1 MKRLVY
7 SSILLLVAITGG
19 PANVFAQ
26 PAPANADASAFIG
39 EVIKYDGKIN
49 RFKLSFSVAE
59 LTFSTSKAPNS
70 EDLFIKAEAV
80 SKGTLLSLFRFSF
93 FQQISSTIDADA
105 FRILK
110 TTKRDVQKERV
121 RESEAIFDYKDKL
134 VRYVETD
141 PKDRMRAPRRI
152 ASEITALTQ
161 DMVSAIY
168 YLRTQQLAIG
178 KRLEIQVSDSGL
190 VYKVPVVVTAREQQK
205 STLGKLWCWRI
216 EPEIFGMGRLI
227 ERKGKMV
234 IWMTDDARQIP
245 VRSQINSEYGK
256 IDIKLKSYSKP
267 VTGSGEGVSK

>member
-7 SSILLLVAITGG
+7 HSILFLVAISGG
-19 PANVFAQ
+19 SAGAFAQ
-26 PAPANADASAFIG
+26 PAPPSPDASAFIG
-39 EVIKYDGKIN
+39 EVVKYDGKIN
-49 RFKLSFSVAE
+49 RFKVSLSVAE
-59 LTFSTSKAPNS
+59 LTFSTSRSPNS
-70 EDLFIKAEAV
+70 EDLFVKAEAV

-93 FQQISSTIDADA
+93 FQQINSAIDSDT

-110 TTKRDVQKERV
+110 TTKRDVQKERI

-134 VRYVETD
+134 VTYVETD
-141 PKDRMRAPRRI
+141 PKDKMRAPRRI
-152 ASEITALTQ
+152 ASEIADLTQ

-168 YLRTQQLAIG
+168 YLRAQQLAIG
-178 KRLEIQVSDSGL
+178 KRFEIQVSDSGL
-190 VYKVPVVVTAREQQK
+190 VYKVPVVVTGREQQK
-205 STLGKLWCWRI
+205 SPLGKLWCWRI

-234 IWMTDDARQIP
+234 IWMTDDARHIP

-267 VTGSGEGVSK
+267 VTGSGEGVSR

>member
-1 MKRLVY
+1 MKRLFY
-7 SSILLLVAITGG
+7 SSILLLVAIAGG
-19 PANVFAQ
+19 SANAFAQ
-26 PAPANADASAFIG
+26 PAPANPDASGFVG

-49 RFKLSFSVAE
+49 RFKVSFSVAE
-59 LTFSTSKAPNS
+59 LTFTTSKAPNS
-70 EDLFIKAEAV
+70 EDLFVKAEAV

-93 FQQISSTIDADA
+93 LQRINSTIDADA
-105 FRILK
+105 FRVLK

-134 VRYVETD
+134 VTYVETD
-141 PKDRMRAPRRI
+141 PKDKMRAPRRI
-152 ASEITALTQ
+152 ASEITDLTQ

-205 STLGKLWCWRI
+205 SPLGKLWCWRI

-234 IWMTDDARQIP
+234 IWMTDDARHIP
-245 VRSQINSEYGK
+245 VRSQVNSEYGK